1 MIQWNV
7 LFAVFLIAFVFRGIV
22 KWILSRLNIDHLN
35 RHGGEIPEVFAGEVD
50 EATLVRMRDYTV
62 TGSRFSNIEDIGED
76 LILLLLLLAGVFVW
90 MEVWVRSWGF
100 PLIISAIMFWGIL
113 FLGSTLLKMPF
124 DLYRTFV
131 IEKKYGFS
139 TTTVGLWFS
148 DLVKSTL
155 ISLILLVIFLSIL
168 LAVMSWEPWT
178 WWLWVWV
185 VFSLFQWLLLWI
197 YPILIAPLFNNYVP
211 IQDETLKDRIFA
223 LMAKGGIKT
232 KGVSQVDA
240 GKRSR
245 HTNAY
250 FTGLGRTKRIVLY
263 DTLLAAHDHEEIL
276 SILAHEIGHWKKRH
290 VLKQIISLELFSLLI
305 LFGIFLLIEWSLLYR
320 TFGFAD
326 AVPYAGI
333 FLVFIL
339 LEPFLFF
346 LTPILSIRSRK
357 YEGEAD
363 RFACEIVGTGKY
375 LARAMK
381 KLAKD
386 NLANLHPHPL
396 YAWFYYSHPPLV
408 QRIADLQKMGSQEL
422 IEKP

>member
-1 MIQWNV
+1 MIQWNS
-7 LFAVFLIAFVFRGIV
+7 LLAVFLIAFISRMLI
-22 KWILSRLNIDHLN
+22 KWTLSRLNVAHLN
-35 RHGGEIPEVFAGEVD
+35 LHGGEVPEVFAGEVD
-50 EATLVRMRDYTV
+50 AETLVRMRDYTV
-62 TGSRFSNIEDIGED
+62 TGARFSHVEDIGED
-76 LILLLLLLAGVFVW
+76 LVLLLLLLTGIFVW
-90 MEVWVRSWGF
+90 LEVWARSWGL
-100 PLIISAIMFWGIL
+100 PLIISAILFWGIL
-113 FLGSTLLKMPF
+113 FLGSTLLKLPF

-148 DLVKSTL
+148 DLIKSTL

-168 LAVMSWEPWT
+168 LAVMSWEPRT
-178 WWLWVWV
+178 WWLWVWI
-185 VFSLFQWLLLWI
+185 VFSLFQLLLSWI
-197 YPILIAPLFNNYVP
+197 YPVLIAPLFNKYVP
-211 IQDETLKDRIFA
+211 IQDKILKDRIFA
-223 LMAKGGIKT
+223 LMQKGGIKA
-232 KGVSQVDA
+232 KGVFQVDA

-290 VLKQIISLELFSLLI
+290 VLKQIISLELLALVI
-305 LFGIFLLIEWSLLYR
+305 LFVIFVLIAWPLLYR
-320 TFGFAD
+320 TFGFAESI
-326 AVPYAGI
+326 PYVGI
-333 FLVFIL
+333 FLVFVL

-346 LTPILSIRSRK
+346 LTPLLSLRSRK
-357 YEGEAD
+357 YEREAD
-363 RFACEIVGTGKY
+363 RFACEIVGTGEH

-396 YAWFYYSHPPLV
+396 YAWFYYSHPPLA
-408 QRIADLQKMGSQEL
+408 QRIADLQSMDGKRG
-422 IEKP
+422 